1 MWPAAAAAFLITVGT
16 LAVIFRRSLRGRYEL
31 PAAPP
36 VQDPVL
42 FGVAAVVCAGIGP
55 AFAAGVDV
63 LLAAGV
69 GAGILVLACLWR
81 DRRMLRWRLLPW
93 QLVLGVSAL
102 FLVVQ
107 FAHDHG
113 LGRLLGA
120 VAGQGSGGWDL
131 LRLSAVAAGGANL
144 VDNLPAYLALEP
156 LADSVHRVSA
166 LLVGVN
172 AGPLILPWGSLATI
186 LWAARCRSA
195 GIRVPWGRF
204 AVRGLVLVPL
214 LVVGCT
220 AATVWVH
227 GG

>member
-1 MWPAAAAAFLITVGT
+1 
-16 LAVIFRRSLRGRYEL
+16 
-31 PAAPP
+31 
-36 VQDPVL
+36 
-42 FGVAAVVCAGIGP
+42 
-55 AFAAGVDV
+55 
-63 LLAAGV
+63 
-69 GAGILVLACLWR
+69 
-81 DRRMLRWRLLPW
+81 
-93 QLVLGVSAL
+93 
-102 FLVVQ
+102 
-107 FAHDHG
+107 
-113 LGRLLGA
+113 
-120 VAGQGSGGWDL
+120 
-131 LRLSAVAAGGANL
+131 
-144 VDNLPAYLALEP
+144 
-156 LADSVHRVSA
+156 VHRVSA